1 MRDAN
6 ATMSFMK
13 EYNAT
18 KGCRILE
25 FERDLG
31 LFALVCYLYFKSFMS
46 IFGGL
51 VQFIGLSVRFLHGM
65 QRVMT
70 EALRGKGVPKLE
82 WNSGMFQAQLRTLA
96 KRNDECVS

>member
-1 MRDAN
+1 MCLH
-6 ATMSFMK
+6 F
-13 EYNAT
+13 
-18 KGCRILE
+18 CFI
-25 FERDLG
+25 
-31 LFALVCYLYFKSFMS
+31 CIFKSRMS

-51 VQFIGLSVRFLHGM
+51 VQFIGLSVRFLHGV

-96 KRNDECVS
+96 KRSGECFSSFIGERGV